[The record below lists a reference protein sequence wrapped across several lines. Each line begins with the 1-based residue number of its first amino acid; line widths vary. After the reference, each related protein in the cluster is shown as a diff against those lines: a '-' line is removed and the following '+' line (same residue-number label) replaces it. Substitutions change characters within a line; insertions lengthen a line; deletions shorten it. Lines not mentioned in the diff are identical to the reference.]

1 MPTKLGGAKAH
12 FNGFASLPPRKVI
25 DAIKEHVELEAE
37 IHGGCSSEQRA
48 VAQVDRTIRAAADL
62 LHAAPEETYLARD
75 PIQSL
80 RTIVRSL
87 RLAPHQTVLQ
97 FGLRSFPSG
106 CTDAEVRTVPARE
119 DGSIDLEALA
129 VMADE
134 NDTALLAMNHCGFS
148 GAITPVCAVA
158 AIARASGALL
168 LLEASETIG
177 QTEID
182 VAAAA
187 IDLLVSKGSGY
198 LRGPRG
204 TSVACIRACP
214 EVDLATI
221 RADESLIALGS
232 AYLTTT
238 DSFGS
243 HVGLGTAIAYH
254 QSLGPELLR
263 ARSTALADRLHA
275 GLRGIL
281 EMVVVEPADDAP
293 GCRAVVCFRHAVV
306 SKTRELH
313 ALLTWSGMTIECIKV
328 PGLDGSVEPR
338 DPVSHLRVAL
348 QYYNTEEEVGWLI
361 ASIRAAVEDMR
372 DEHDWITLDLSDA
385 ESDKS
390 GWGRMGSLD
399 SSFSSVSLDTG
410 PVTDKDE
417 SHKCSSAVSAEEKEI
432 EEEEG
437 ERQLFDE
444 APAVPREPVASAADL
459 SLGGPAGNSSAGAG
473 PSLLLSAML
482 IPPSP
487 PCGNSSK
494 SPELDPRPTPSLAT
508 CNLEG
513 LMAALSH
520 DRTVAAMPEAVQLG
534 GASTRSA
541 RSERSFDS
549 VGFGSASDADDEI
562 DENSRPAS
570 RPASSGSEF
579 SDMGLNAAIEYDS
592 MVEEFDCEF
601 DCNRTSYQNPLFK
614 GPNLTDDEFDGD
626 GDDDGGGRVA
636 GSSGE
641 STVASSPAL
650 SASSPLTIPSGSFT
664 TGSMCRHGSTSMTFA
679 SSRGLHEVLED
690 TSDTKPSRAVGMSS
704 PGFIIGSPKPH
715 TTVRSISPM
724 LRAAAISATYR
735 KDESPAPLWKP
746 HPYSRIPVSQDMPI
760 PNFSP
765 YSPFSPVIGNS
776 RQRPLPFAPQAPPVP
791 PPSSRLTM
799 EDLRSSTPPPMSSH
813 RYGGL
818 AMVTKGQFGSAS
830 SLDSGIGIAQSL

>member
-1 MPTKLGGAKAH
+1 
-12 FNGFASLPPRKVI
+12 
-25 DAIKEHVELEAE
+25 
-37 IHGGCSSEQRA
+37 
-48 VAQVDRTIRAAADL
+48 
-62 LHAAPEETYLARD
+62 
-75 PIQSL
+75 
-80 RTIVRSL
+80 
-87 RLAPHQTVLQ
+87 
-97 FGLRSFPSG
+97 
-106 CTDAEVRTVPARE
+106 
-119 DGSIDLEALA
+119 
-129 VMADE
+129 
-134 NDTALLAMNHCGFS
+134 MNHCGFS

-204 TSVACIRACP
+204 TSVAYIRACP

-221 RADESLIALGS
+221 CADESLIALGS

-254 QSLGPELLR
+254 QSLGPESLR
-263 ARSTALADRLHA
+263 ARSTALADRLRA

-281 EMVVVEPADDAP
+281 EMVAVEPADDAP
-293 GCRAVVCFRHAVV
+293 CCRAVVCFRHAVA

-313 ALLTWSGMTIECIKV
+313 ALLTRSGMTIDCVKV
-328 PGLDGSVEPR
+328 PGLDGSAEPR
-338 DPVSHLRVAL
+338 DPVSYLRVAL

-361 ASIRAAVEDMR
+361 ASIRTAVEDMR

-417 SHKCSSAVSAEEKEI
+417 SCKCSSAVSAEE
-432 EEEEG
+432 EED
-437 ERQLFDE
+437 ERQLVDG

-459 SLGGPAGNSSAGAG
+459 SLGGPAGVCSASAG
-473 PSLLLSAML
+473 PSLSLSAML
-482 IPPSP
+482 VP

-494 SPELDPRPTPSLAT
+494 NPELDPRSPPSLAA
-508 CNLEG
+508 CNSEG

-520 DRTVAAMPEAVQLG
+520 DRTVAAVPEAAQLG
-534 GASTRSA
+534 GAPTRS
-541 RSERSFDS
+541 SERSFDS
-549 VGFGSASDADDEI
+549 VGFGSASDADDEN
-562 DENSRPAS
+562 DENSRPVS
-570 RPASSGSEF
+570 RPASSASGF

-601 DCNRTSYQNPLFK
+601 DRNRTCYQNPLFE
-614 GPNLTDDEFDGD
+614 GTNLTDDGFDGD
-626 GDDDGGGRVA
+626 GDGGGVLVNEVA

-664 TGSMCRHGSTSMTFA
+664 AGSMCRHGSTSMTFA
-679 SSRGLHEVLED
+679 SSRGLHEVLGD
-690 TSDTKPSRAVGMSS
+690 TLDTKPSRVVGMSS

-715 TTVRSISPM
+715 ATVRSISPM
-724 LRAAAISATYR
+724 LRAAAISATCR
-735 KDESPAPLWKP
+735 KDELPAPLWTP
-746 HPYSRIPVSQDMPI
+746 HPCSRVPVSQDMPI

-765 YSPFSPVIGNS
+765 HSPFSPVIGNS
-776 RQRPLPFAPQAPPVP
+776 RQRPLPFAPQAPPAP

-818 AMVTKGQFGSAS
+818 TMETKGQFGSAS
-830 SLDSGIGIAQSL
+830 SLDSGIGIARSL